1 MTAKKKSKPN
11 PYAGAI
17 AVLEDIL
24 QDWDDPDDEDTPK
37 SCRDAIKLLKERG
50 EQK

>member
-24 QDWDDPDDEDTPK
+24 QDFL
-37 SCRDAIKLLKERG
+37 CALR
-50 EQK
+50 